1 MRKIILLAVSLFVL
15 TSCAS
20 VLKKDLM
27 REGIRDFSF
36 RDLMSNPDAY
46 KGKLFVLGGVIAQ
59 TTLADRDSVIEALY
73 VPVDRAGY
81 LKDISEPTMR
91 FLAVFPREQG
101 ILDPLIY
108 RRNRQI
114 TLAGTFMGLEQR
126 KLEQMSYTYPVFRI
140 VQSYLWQPA
149 VAVRYPY
156 AWAPYPWGPYWGP
169 GPMYGGMRG
178 YPYYWW

>member
-1 MRKIILLAVSLFVL
+1 MRKIILLAVSLVIL

-36 RDLMSNPDAY
+36 QELVSNPDAY
-46 KGKLFVLGGVIAQ
+46 KGKLFVLGGIIAQ
-59 TTLADRDSVIEALY
+59 TTLTDRDSVIEALY
-73 VPVDRAGY
+73 VPVDSAGY
-81 LKDISEPTMR
+81 LKNIHAPTMR
-91 FLAVFPREQG
+91 FQALFTREHG

-108 RRNRQI
+108 RANRQI
-114 TLAGTFMGLEQR
+114 TLAGTFTGVEQR
-126 KLEQMSYTYPVFRI
+126 KLEQMSYTYPVFKI
-140 VQSYLWQPA
+140 VQIYLWQPA
-149 VAVRYPY
+149 VVVQYPY

-169 GPMYGGMRG
+169 GPFYSGVRG